1 MRFGLSCV
9 MWNFGSWKTFSEQLK
24 MYETK
29 DSKVFV
35 ISNVPYMRCDR
46 FFSSESDLI
55 EVFDTLDQWCE
66 KTNYDVEN
74 YAKFRKNYKDIYI
87 IIDEAHRYFDSR
99 SSLLKW
105 NNLEKMNNVL
115 TQCRKRNIRIVAI
128 TQRLT
133 MIDIR
138 FRRLADYV
146 EEYKR
151 GSFLWLYRVK
161 HSVYENRWD
170 LADIETDNTVRLAS
184 DWSVNTLKDD
194 SKLYSEFFTPLTI
207 GLQLF
212 ALCSPAYR
220 RILKEYYNTY
230 YICALYD
237 KNSDHFSLEKFD
249 RALFVP
255 DYIAKL
261 ENVVEVKTSSKKLLS
276 DKTRLKITNFNN
288 KVWSKIENFFDTAGS
303 SDLVEDNI
311 PFFETDYQK
320 TLKELKEEEIKS
332 ENKVEEK
339 SVVKKSLSVED
350 LLKWVEK

>member
-1 MRFGLSCV
+1 MG
-9 MWNFGSWKTFSEQLK
+9 NFWSGKSFSEQLK
-24 MYETK
+24 MEETK
-29 DSKVFV
+29 WSKVFV
-35 ISNVPYMRCDR
+35 ISNNPYSRVDW
-46 FFSSESDLI
+46 FFSSEEDLI
-55 EVFDTLDQWCE
+55 EVFSVLDEWCQ

-74 YAKFRKNYKDIYI
+74 YAKFRKNYKDIYL

-105 NNLEKMNNVL
+105 NNIEKMQNVL

-138 FRRLADYV
+138 FRRLSDYV

-151 GSFLWLYRVK
+151 WSFLWLYRVR

-170 LADIETDNTVRLAS
+170 LADIEVDNTIRVA
-184 DWSVNTLKDD
+184 DDGTTKTLKED

-207 GLQLF
+207 GLQMF
-212 ALCSPAYR
+212 ALCSAPYR

-230 YICALYD
+230 YICALEDRNVDHLTLEEFD
-237 KNSDHFSLEKFD
+237 K
-249 RALFVP
+249 ALFVP

-261 ENVVEVKTSSKKLLS
+261 ENVVEVKNSPKKLLFNKAS
-276 DKTRLKITNFNN
+276 SKISAFHN
-288 KVWSKIENFFDTAGS
+288 KVWSKIENILDTTNKGFNVKNS
-303 SDLVEDNI
+303 VYPVKS
-311 PFFETDYQK
+311 DYQK
-320 TLKELKEEEIKS
+320 TLSELKEEVVEEEYKKVVEEIKQ
-332 ENKVEEK
+332 
-339 SVVKKSLSVED
+339 KKSLSVED

>member
-1 MRFGLSCV
+1 MRFWLSCV

-29 DSKVFV
+29 DSQVFV
-35 ISNVPYMRCDR
+35 ISNVPYMRCDW

-55 EVFDTLDQWCE
+55 EVFDVLDKWCE
-66 KTNYDVEN
+66 KTNYNIED

-151 GSFLWLYRVK
+151 WSFLGLYWVK
-161 HSVYENRWD
+161 HSVYENRGD
-170 LADIETDNTVRLAS
+170 LADIETDNTVRVAS

-237 KNSDHFSLEKFD
+237 KNSDHYTLEKFD

-261 ENVVEVKTSSKKLLS
+261 ENVVEVKSRSKGVLSPETRSKISSFNI
-276 DKTRLKITNFNN
+276 KI
-288 KVWSKIENFFDTAGS
+288 WSKIEDFFDTANKGDPLQTDLS
-303 SDLVEDNI
+303 SVEDN
-311 PFFETDYQK
+311 YKK
-320 TLKELKEEEIKS
+320 TLENLKQDEIKEENKELK
-332 ENKVEEK
+332 KV
-339 SVVKKSLSVED
+339 SVAD
-350 LLKWVEK
+350 LLNNSK

>member
-55 EVFDTLDQWCE
+55 EVFDVLDRWCE

-151 GSFLWLYRVK
+151 WSFLWLYRVK

-170 LADIETDNTVRLAS
+170 LADIETDNTVRVAS
-184 DWSVNTLKDD
+184 DGSVNTLKED

-212 ALCSPAYR
+212 ALTSPAYR

-237 KNSDHFSLEKFD
+237 KNCDHFTLESFD
-249 RALFVP
+249 RALYVP

-261 ENVVEVKTSSKKLLS
+261 ENVVEIKDSPKRLLFSKASSKALS
-276 DKTRLKITNFNN
+276 FHN
-288 KVWSKIENFFDTAGS
+288 KVWTKIENFFDTANKV
-303 SDLVEDNI
+303 DLVKDRVYPTKVNYE
-311 PFFETDYQK
+311 K
-320 TLKELKEEEIKS
+320 VLKDLKDDEIKEEVK
-332 ENKVEEK
+332 EEK
-339 SVVKKSLSVED
+339 QVVKKSLSVED
-350 LLKWVEK
+350 ILKWVEK

>member
-29 DSKVFV
+29 ESQVFV

-55 EVFDTLDQWCE
+55 EVFDVLDRWCE

-151 GSFLWLYRVK
+151 WSFIGLYWVK

-170 LADIETDNTVRLAS
+170 LADIETDNTVRVAS

-207 GLQLF
+207 GLQMF
-212 ALCSPAYR
+212 ALMSPAYR

-237 KNSDHFSLEKFD
+237 KNSDHFTLESFD
-249 RALFVP
+249 RALYVP

-261 ENVVEVKTSSKKLLS
+261 ENVVEIKSSSKKLLS

-288 KVWSKIENFFDTAGS
+288 KVWSKIENFFDTVGE
-303 SDLVEDNI
+303 DPLIEDNI
-311 PFFETDYQK
+311 QSPETDYKK
-320 TLKELKEEEIKS
+320 TLEDLKQEEIKQ
-332 ENKVEEK
+332 ENKEEK
-339 SVVKKSLSVED
+339 KKVSVAD
-350 LLKWVEK
+350 LLTKSS